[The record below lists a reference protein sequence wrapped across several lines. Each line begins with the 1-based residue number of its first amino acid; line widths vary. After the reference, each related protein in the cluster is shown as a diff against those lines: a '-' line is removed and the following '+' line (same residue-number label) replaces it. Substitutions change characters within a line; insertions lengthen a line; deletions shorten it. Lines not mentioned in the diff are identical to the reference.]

1 MATLSQEVID
11 KYPTIK
17 EWKDDVYTIE
27 NFITEQEAAAMI
39 KYLENLVETGRL
51 KWNQISFYDS
61 FAMGFWDSDPILPEF
76 GLPEDYFNRLKFKF
90 KKAGEEIFGHKFA
103 EISYHAQKWIE
114 GAFAGFHSDN
124 SSLDSPDY
132 NAFERSKM
140 ATFLYLNDDFE
151 GGELNFRDH
160 DIRIKPTKGL
170 LAAFE
175 GGHHNIHEVLP
186 IEKGTR
192 YTIGSFWDFD
202 EIQYSDETKARWEE
216 EISEA
221 RIQQAKDAEEWAQ
234 MRERGERL
242 LPGPGVSSK
251 PAKEL
256 ANEA

>member
-27 NFITEQEAAAMI
+27 NFITEQEATAMI

-114 GAFAGFHSDN
+114 GAFADFHSDN
-124 SSLDSPDY
+124 SDEDGNPT
-132 NAFERSKM
+132 AFERSRY
-140 ATFLYLNDDFE
+140 AGFLYLNENFK
-151 GGELNFRDH
+151 GGLLNFRDY
-160 DIRIKPTKGL
+160 DITIEPKIGL
-170 LAAFE
+170 IAIFK
-175 GGHHNIHEVLP
+175 GGHGNEHEVTQ
-186 IEKGTR
+186 IKDGVR
-192 YTIGSFWDFD
+192 YTIGSFWDD
-202 EIQYSDETKARWEE
+202 
-216 EISEA
+216 A
-221 RIQQAKDAEEWAQ
+221 RIEYTDEQRQRWAD
-234 MRERGERL
+234 
-242 LPGPGVSSK
+242 
-251 PAKEL
+251 EL
-256 ANEA
+256 AQTRKEQDVQYDKWAEDKAIGNAPIYKGKGEE